1 MRPRLVSAETTVTEH
16 SSFEESF
23 TFENEITTQ
32 KMDEKTLKERI
43 RELEAEQKAIESETK
58 EEERAIRQLS
68 AVVNDITVKNKETKE
83 SLDNALSWPNSL
95 LQNSEKWLAIWGSEL
110 GKVIYFEDILK
121 MNMKIFFL

>member
-23 TFENEITTQ
+23 TFENETTTQ

-68 AVVNDITVKNKETKE
+68 AVVNDVFFY
-83 SLDNALSWPNSL
+83 S
-95 LQNSEKWLAIWGSEL
+95 
-110 GKVIYFEDILK
+110 YF
-121 MNMKIFFL
+121 